1 MRSDVANKRISFT
14 EQFVYSKDASE
25 LGQNSGLI
33 MAYLGKVNFLSESI
47 STWTVSSMENLEPL
61 FEVAPISP

>member
-33 MAYLGKVNFLSESI
+33 MAYLGRVNFLSEYHYMNSKFCGEFRT
-47 STWTVSSMENLEPL
+47 SV
-61 FEVAPISP
+61 

>member
-25 LGQNSGLI
+25 FGQNSGLI
-33 MAYLGKVNFLSESI
+33 MAFLGRVKFLSEI
-47 STWTVSSMENLEPL
+47 IIT
-61 FEVAPISP
+61 